1 MEPARAQS
9 VWQTLDTLLTVG
21 TLGAMTDGQ
30 LLDCFW
36 SSREAAG
43 QEAFRILVDRH
54 GPMVLGLCRSLIR
67 DPHEAEDAFQA
78 TFLVLV
84 SKADS
89 IRRRETIGP
98 WLYGVACRVARRARN
113 RSNRRRRREVPVIA
127 DIPIPDDPA
136 AEARGTELAVQE
148 EIARLPESFRAPI
161 LLCCLQGLSYD
172 LAACRLGVSEPTFR
186 GRLHRARKQLA
197 SRLRRRGILAPVIAR
212 VLEPTGIPL
221 PAISSSLIESTVQFA
236 TRWSAVR
243 GLLVG
248 ATAVPE
254 SIAALAQGVIQA
266 MLLQSVKLFGIAAIL
281 TVGVVGTV
289 VIAQQEK
296 DTAAK
301 PAAPPVAA
309 KDKPSSNSEP
319 RDRPSPQ
326 ELKEKTR
333 VIEQILD
340 QPIDL
345 GLEGDVKLDQLLK
358 RIKEV
363 TTRHPYKGIPIYVA
377 PWGLQEADVSME
389 TQVVV
394 PSKFAPGMT
403 TLRQVLFGALH
414 PWKLSYVV
422 KDGFLMIDSRAAI
435 TEMRVAEVER
445 KLDRVLDVLERLEK
459 SK

>member
-9 VWQTLDTLLTVG
+9 AWRTLDTLLTVG
-21 TLGAMTDGQ
+21 TLGAMTDGE
-30 LLDCFW
+30 LLDCFRG
-36 SSREAAG
+36 SREAAG

-84 SKADS
+84 RKAES

-113 RSNRRRRREVPVIA
+113 RSNRRKSREVPVIA
-127 DIPIPDDPA
+127 DIPIQDDPA
-136 AEARGTELAVQE
+136 TEARGTELAVQE
-148 EIARLPESFRAPI
+148 EIARLPETFRATI
-161 LLCCLQGLSYD
+161 VLCCLQGLSYE
-172 LAACRLGVSEPTFR
+172 LAACRLGVSESTLR

-197 SRLRRRGILAPVIAR
+197 SRLRRRGLLPPVIAR
-212 VLEPTGIPL
+212 VLEPTSIPL
-221 PAISSSLIESTVQFA
+221 PALASSLVESTVLFA
-236 TRWSAVR
+236 SRWSAVR

-301 PAAPPVAA
+301 PAAPPAA
-309 KDKPSSNSEP
+309 ARDKPSSNSEP
-319 RDRPSPQ
+319 RDRPNPH
-326 ELKEKTR
+326 ELQEKTR

-363 TTRHPYKGIPIYVA
+363 TTRNPYKGIPIYVA

-389 TQVVV
+389 TQVVT
-394 PSKFAPGMT
+394 SKFAPAM
-403 TLRQVLFGALH
+403 TLRQALFGALH
-414 PWKLSYVV
+414 PLKLSYIV

-435 TEMRVAEVER
+435 TEMRVADVER